1 MYRGGCSMATIEEK
15 IKAFLAIGDGDG
27 SGYGYGDGDGYGY
40 GYGDGDGYGSGSGY
54 GSGNGDGSGYGYGDG
69 DGYGYGYGDGDGY
82 GSGSG
87 YGSGNGDGYGYGSGY
102 GDGYGIEIFNGH
114 KVYRVDDT
122 PTLIYSVRG
131 AIARGAILHDDLT
144 LKDCYIAKV
153 GNSFAHGDTAHDA
166 MRDAAAKDMEA
177 RPLEERIEEFKKQYP
192 TLDTQAT
199 GKELYDWHHILTGS
213 CTMGRNEFCRAKSI
227 EMDKLYT
234 IEYFLSLTANS
245 YGSNV
250 IRQVRESYK

>member
-1 MYRGGCSMATIEEK
+1 MATIEEK
-15 IKAFLAIGDGDG
+15 IKAFLAIGSGYGYGNGSGYGSGDGSGNGSGYGSGDGDGSGDGYGDGSGSGYGYGDSYGSGDGSGDGSGSGDGDG
-27 SGYGYGDGDGYGY
+27 SGYGYG
-40 GYGDGDGYGSGSGY
+40 YGDS
-54 GSGNGDGSGYGYGDG
+54 
-69 DGYGYGYGDGDGY
+69 
-82 GSGSG
+82 
-87 YGSGNGDGYGYGSGY
+87 
-102 GDGYGIEIFNGH
+102 YGIEIFNGH

-131 AIARGAILHDDLT
+131 AIAHGAILHDDLT

-153 GNSFAHGDTAHDA
+153 GNSFAHGGTAHDA
-166 MRDAAAKDMEA
+166 MRDATAKDMEA

-213 CTMGRNEFCRAKSI
+213 CTMGRNEFCRAKNI

-245 YGSNV
+245 YGSDV
-250 IRQVRESYK
+250 IKQVRENYE